1 MTRRAVVVM
10 VDADRARWL
19 GECATH
25 VSEQGYELAAIADAG
40 TALAMVADGRADV
53 IVAGTGSHLPA
64 VEFAAGPQRP
74 HRVARDTA
82 APDAGPVALGGARR
96 RPQRVAR

>member
-19 GECATH
+19 GACATH
-25 VSEQGYELAAIADAG
+25 VAEQGYELAAIADAG

-74 HRVARDTA
+74 HRVGRDTT
-82 APDAGPVALGGARR
+82 PDTGPVALGGARR
-96 RPQRVAR
+96 PQRVAR